1 MRYNTLKNQQRNL
14 IMNTIDTENTT
25 QAATSPSHNPTRTRI
40 GSFLSIVAILF
51 YALDQQTKPQNPVV
65 LNILHALLH
74 VGIIAISFIMVVTI
88 AFIVLNVWLH
98 DDAIF
103 HILHFIQKIAVR
115 MFILTGFYA
124 AALWIIAAFGD
135 SIAQYTSTHPALL
148 PFALSA
154 FILILIARSS
164 QYFYRE
170 NIVSARSMAGEAV
183 DIIKTENKLHT
194 ATINSTAAH
203 EAGHVL
209 LYAALDTLPENLFAQ
224 VRKRS
229 PKDGLLGLVISPI
242 QSWTDYSNELNYWL
256 MLMYLAGPFAE
267 ERFTGKSTTG
277 GTNDFEKWEELAFA
291 YLSNQIRG
299 RFFLSTHTE
308 LEMEHNITQM
318 DRLRDEQHQWL
329 NAFFTLNAEL
339 HRELTDTLIRKNR
352 LRYKDLATLLLRAR
366 FPDGFEP
373 FETPAAEG

>member
-14 IMNTIDTENTT
+14 VMNTINTENTT
-25 QAATSPSHNPTRTRI
+25 QAAPSQSHNRTRI
-40 GSFLSIVAILF
+40 GFFLSAVAVFLPAF
-51 YALDQQTKPQNPVV
+51 DQQPKPLNSVV
-65 LNILHALLH
+65 LQTLHALLH
-74 VGIIAISFIMVVTI
+74 FGIIAITIIMAATI
-88 AFIVLNVWLH
+88 AFIILNVWLH

-103 HILHFIQKIAVR
+103 HIINFIKKIAVR
-115 MFILTGFYA
+115 MLILTGFYA
-124 AALWIIAAFGD
+124 GALWLIRTFGD
-135 SIAQYTSTHPALL
+135 SFAKYLSTHPGAT
-148 PFALSA
+148 PFALTA

-164 QYFYRE
+164 RYFYRE

-183 DIIKTENKLHT
+183 DIIKPEAKLHT

-256 MLMYLAGPFAE
+256 MLMHLAGPFAE

-277 GTNDFEKWEELAFA
+277 GIGDFDQWEERAFS
-291 YLSNQIRG
+291 YLSNQTRG
-299 RFFLSTHTE
+299 RFFLNTRTE
-308 LEMEHNITQM
+308 LELEHNITLM
-318 DRLRDEQHQWL
+318 DHLRDEQHQWL
-329 NAFFTLNAEL
+329 NTFFTLNAEL

-352 LRYKDLATLLLRAR
+352 LRYKDLAPILQRAR
-366 FPDGFEP
+366 FTDGFEP